1 MLPRAV
7 VVAVVSHVPIIVVVL
22 GPIRSGIV
30 AVPAMILMST
40 VVIAI
45 TVTNADVSE
54 IDCDACARHS
64 GSRNGYRRDCQTC
77 CQQSRCEQFHWN
89 ITFRMPL
96 GV

>member
-7 VVAVVSHVPIIVVVL
+7 VVPVVGHVPIVVVVF

-30 AVPAMILMST
+30 AVPAVIPMST
-40 VVIAI
+40 VVVAI
-45 TVTNADVSE
+45 SVTNADVSE

-64 GSRNGYRRDCQTC
+64 GSRNGYGREYQTC
-77 CQQSRCEQFHWN
+77 CQQSRCEQFHWMN
-89 ITFRMPL
+89 TFRVPL